1 MINGLLYFSDMGGI
15 YFYKTTLIW
24 LCDRVCSFL
33 TYRKE
38 VLVLTRVED
47 EKDDRMEETRKK
59 KRQREQVMLDR
70 HMKRHKHN
78 GNTDN
83 FEIMQTGGEKPG
95 RRFQQ
100 QDTKVHTFQ
109 IHFEYIVLGKG
120 SVTLESTG
128 CKTAHHVNTKTIQF
142 IKNNISFL
150 VLRTEKCSHYIR
162 PHNDHIWRGITC
174 SPCLCAQTSD
184 ENTYAASR
192 NASSPAAAIFLQ
204 QYIISI
210 RSQTCRPM
218 MDTYIMTS
226 DTMEAV
232 PLVAAERGRKSYHQ
246 NEFYSYNEIHHHI
259 HSCSYS
265 CANSRKYLKI
275 QTHYRHSIYLMHQR
289 LMLRPMIFS
298 LFAQASA
305 SCVRAPG
312 SRLDGNDSSY
322 TCCNHH

>member
-100 QDTKVHTFQ
+100 
-109 IHFEYIVLGKG
+109 
-120 SVTLESTG
+120 
-128 CKTAHHVNTKTIQF
+128 
-142 IKNNISFL
+142 
-150 VLRTEKCSHYIR
+150 
-162 PHNDHIWRGITC
+162 
-174 SPCLCAQTSD
+174 
-184 ENTYAASR
+184 
-192 NASSPAAAIFLQ
+192 
-204 QYIISI
+204 
-210 RSQTCRPM
+210 
-218 MDTYIMTS
+218 
-226 DTMEAV
+226 
-232 PLVAAERGRKSYHQ
+232 
-246 NEFYSYNEIHHHI
+246 
-259 HSCSYS
+259 
-265 CANSRKYLKI
+265 
-275 QTHYRHSIYLMHQR
+275 
-289 LMLRPMIFS
+289 
-298 LFAQASA
+298 
-305 SCVRAPG
+305 
-312 SRLDGNDSSY
+312 
-322 TCCNHH
+322 